1 MISPS
6 DLPDIGQTTVLL
18 ALPWKS
24 IETPQQARALNLI
37 GFLCCT
43 ALGIL
48 SVVFAVHVS
57 IFKPDPDLLKGF
69 LGSAVVFCGCAV
81 GLRFSSRVAAIIGFV
96 GIVFISLF
104 ALLLKTSLPSNPD
117 APGIGPMIGCL
128 LIFADFAMLAG
139 VKGTFATARLVT
151 LSKSG

>member
-104 ALLLKTSLPSNPD
+104 ALLLKTSQTFQTAFEPMRGASARTRHA
-117 APGIGPMIGCL
+117 AP
-128 LIFADFAMLAG
+128 
-139 VKGTFATARLVT
+139 TAPHLRTV
-151 LSKSG
+151 